1 MQEFWN
7 TINTFITTDNIA
19 LLSVIITI
27 LIFIFSRHVEMQYK
41 KHDDR
46 KVQYLKLITL
56 LKEYITTTNTTST
69 KSTSSSQNS
78 DIQISNKQKE
88 DFFDVG
94 ASLLLYG
101 SKNLYRQYLFFREF
115 TNNPLIKQCN
125 YYDSALILYIMSNI
139 LTTIRKEV
147 GLNLFNN
154 IQDNEALGFFVN
166 DIVNNPVG
174 NTKSIQSKFKIQMI
188 KFELFI
194 INCSNFIHFKKLWYM
209 IVMPI
214 FGMLNILI
222 KYLIIVP
229 IIKTIFKFF
238 PIAYGKL
245 THCFK
250 SKK

>member
-1 MQEFWN
+1 
-7 TINTFITTDNIA
+7 
-19 LLSVIITI
+19 
-27 LIFIFSRHVEMQYK
+27 
-41 KHDDR
+41 
-46 KVQYLKLITL
+46 
-56 LKEYITTTNTTST
+56 
-69 KSTSSSQNS
+69 
-78 DIQISNKQKE
+78 
-88 DFFDVG
+88 
-94 ASLLLYG
+94 
-101 SKNLYRQYLFFREF
+101 
-115 TNNPLIKQCN
+115 
-125 YYDSALILYIMSNI
+125 MSNI

-174 NTKSIQSKFKIQMI
+174 NTNSIQSKFKIQMI

-229 IIKTIFKFF
+229 IIKTISKFF
-238 PIAYGKL
+238 PITYGKL

-250 SKK
+250 NKK